1 VSPVTEA
8 GTPRVSSLTIVGIS
22 TASILVPLNS
32 TMIAVALTHIADDFD
47 ISKAHA
53 GILVTVYL
61 AAMLIG
67 QPIAGRVADALGPRR
82 LAMIAVAGFGVCS
95 AGAVFAAT
103 FAMLV
108 ALRTTQA
115 AFASALAPSV
125 GAMLRVIVPE
135 RERGRAFGLQ
145 GSVVGVGAGLGP
157 VIGGLL
163 VGAFGWHAI
172 FWVNLPLVVI
182 ILVVLQT
189 SVPPIEAPHLY
200 AHHDAEPER
209 ATWRSVFN
217 RVFTASFSTQAF
229 TTLAQYALL
238 LATPIVLDERGW
250 APGEIG
256 LALSALTL
264 GMIVMSP
271 FGGRIGDRLGRRVPV
286 VAGICLCLAAVVMS
300 AVFGDDPASIVLI
313 VSLSLFG
320 IGNGASTPG
329 IMSAGMEAAPRS
341 RIGVAAGLLS
351 MSRYVGSIIGSLLVA
366 AVIADDATG
375 TGTVLMVCALSLVA
389 AIAVATMLP
398 GRRAEPS

>member
-1 VSPVTEA
+1 
-8 GTPRVSSLTIVGIS
+8 
-22 TASILVPLNS
+22 
-32 TMIAVALTHIADDFD
+32 
-47 ISKAHA
+47 
-53 GILVTVYL
+53 
-61 AAMLIG
+61 
-67 QPIAGRVADALGPRR
+67 
-82 LAMIAVAGFGVCS
+82 VCS